1 MVDFGESDE
10 RRRGERYSVNHELAS
25 VGNTTI
31 SYVSNI
37 SESGVFVS
45 TRHRLPVGTVVEL
58 RFTVLLDDP
67 VVIGGT
73 GKVVYHLDE
82 PRGMGVEFVDLA
94 PEMALRVADVVSQA
108 RAREA
113 DDTAKPL
120 RIRELTDVEKAELD
134 DDDPSASRTTQLSAS
149 QIEEIPAFGSMSSGA
164 RPVEEPEYEDF

>member
-82 PRGMGVEFVDLA
+82 PRGMGVEFARADRDVRH
-94 PEMALRVADVVSQA
+94 EMAVHYVDMDHVGAGFLS
-108 RAREA
+108 RAHF
-113 DDTAKPL
+113 L
-120 RIRELTDVEKAELD
+120 AELGEI
-134 DDDPSASRTTQLSAS
+134 RS
-149 QIEEIPAFGSMSSGA
+149 QD
-164 RPVEEPEYEDF
+164 RR